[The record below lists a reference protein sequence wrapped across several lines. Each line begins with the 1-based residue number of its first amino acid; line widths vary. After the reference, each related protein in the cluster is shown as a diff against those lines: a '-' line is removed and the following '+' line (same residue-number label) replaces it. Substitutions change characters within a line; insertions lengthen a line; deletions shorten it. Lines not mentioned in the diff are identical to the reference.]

1 MIEQYKVNMYIMY
14 VFVIEFLDFVYYEMF
29 GYDILLGLYYDK
41 YEIDYVDY
49 FFQMLFFDIFDIK
62 GLFLFKWV

>member
-1 MIEQYKVNMYIMY
+1 MY